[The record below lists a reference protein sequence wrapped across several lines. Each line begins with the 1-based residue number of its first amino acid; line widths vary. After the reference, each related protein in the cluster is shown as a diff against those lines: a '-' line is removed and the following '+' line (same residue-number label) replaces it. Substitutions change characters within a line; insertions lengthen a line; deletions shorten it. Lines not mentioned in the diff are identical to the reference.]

1 MSISYLRARA
11 DERGDLVRQNLKE
24 DLAPSLP
31 IIPTFPTLEQA
42 VTAKNLL
49 RSLPLPLELI
59 ESIMD
64 FAEYW
69 PSVTSRMKDS
79 VAVMSDPIAKKT
91 DFYSIMFTYHHWVKE
106 YLRSRELFQSE
117 PVAFRHGPKATA
129 SWKMRA
135 GSHATHSLDQIG
147 NAQKVALPARGNRP
161 CRKVVFDIVSRE
173 DCKYVEEKSTW
184 FEATLEK
191 PECEYT
197 VDPLSLSCDRA
208 LNAVREQSKP
218 RAKVFD
224 SMQSLWKAPISVAK
238 GFVPKRKVDPTRRGT
253 ETSPIILT
261 YNKTDTKRNHHH
273 CLAWKYDDLSGS
285 DGESLS
291 DGAKFV
297 RSMEIGDRIILYA
310 RAENHF
316 NDTRRFYLWMNYVAS
331 ASVRIY
337 WAV

>member
-1 MSISYLRARA
+1 MSISYLRRGA
-11 DERGDLVRQNLKE
+11 DERGNLVRQNLKE
-24 DLAPSLP
+24 DLAPSFP
-31 IIPTFPTLEQA
+31 IIPSFPTLNQA
-42 VTAKNLL
+42 VTAKHLL
-49 RSLPLPLELI
+49 QSLPLPLELV
-59 ESIMD
+59 ETIMD

-79 VAVMSDPIAKKT
+79 VAVLSDSRAKMT

-106 YLRSRELFQSE
+106 YLRSRELFRSE
-117 PVAFRHGPKATA
+117 ALAFRHKSTVTS
-129 SWKMRA
+129 SWKIRA
-135 GSHATHSLDQIG
+135 GNHVTHPLDQIG
-147 NAQKVALPARGNRP
+147 ISQKVALPARGNRP
-161 CRKVVFDIVSRE
+161 CRKIVFDIVSRE
-173 DCKYVEEKSTW
+173 DCIGYNVEEESTW
-184 FEATLEK
+184 FEATLGK
-191 PECEYT
+191 PDCEDT
-197 VDPLSLSCDRA
+197 IDSLNSSNDGRA
-208 LNAVREQSKP
+208 LNAIQGPTKS

-238 GFVPKRKVDPTRRGT
+238 GFAPKRTVEQTRRGT
-253 ETSPIILT
+253 ETSPIMLT

-297 RSMEIGDRIILYA
+297 RSIEVGDRIILYA
-310 RAENHF
+310 RAG
-316 NDTRRFYLWMNYVAS
+316 NDTHQPTLSMNYVSS